1 MRNLRWRWRVTE
13 EDIPNIHPGPPQMFT
28 WIHVPAHTHMHR
40 HTYYTCIPL
49 LLPLSLSLPPS
60 LPVPIPV
67 CVCLF
72 LSLFWLRNSTSS
84 HLSLAKFFKNYK
96 EISAQRWLL
105 KLYLINWG
113 KNPKSTHTKTTFKY
127 YGIPSIEEI
136 SNIKLKL
143 MKHFYER
150 NCWCCP
156 KLRIKNKNKMLQMY
170 I

>member
-1 MRNLRWRWRVTE
+1 MKSYWGRHSQ
-13 EDIPNIHPGPPQMFT
+13 HPPRASTNVYMDT
-28 WIHVPAHTHMHR
+28 CSCSHTHAQTHILHM
-40 HTYYTCIPL
+40 YSSPS
-49 LLPLSLSLPPS
+49 PSLSLSLPLS

-113 KNPKSTHTKTTFKY
+113 KNPKSTHKKITFKY

-150 NCWCCP
+150 SCWCCS
-156 KLRIKNKNKMLQMY
+156 KLRINQK
-170 I
+170 

>member
-1 MRNLRWRWRVTE
+1 
-13 EDIPNIHPGPPQMFT
+13 MFT

-40 HTYYTCIPL
+40 HTYHTCIPL
-49 LLPLSLSLPPS
+49 LLPLSLSPS
-60 LPVPIPV
+60 LTP
-67 CVCLF
+67 CSYSCLC
-72 LSLFWLRNSTSS
+72 LSLSFSVLTQK
-84 HLSLAKFFKNYK
+84 LLPIYPKFFKNYK

-113 KNPKSTHTKTTFKY
+113 KNPKSTHTKITFKY

-150 NCWCCP
+150 NCWCCS
-156 KLRIKNKNKMLQMY
+156 KLRINQK
-170 I
+170 